1 MLEKTTVQQFK
12 DNGYTFEEIE
22 GIKRGLQD
30 IEDGNTTPF
39 EEFWPQFCKQIND
52 KMRENA

>member
-12 DNGYTFEEIE
+12 DNGYTFEEMN
-22 GIKRGLQD
+22 GIKNWLQD

-39 EEFWPQFCKQIND
+39 EEFWPRFCKQIND
-52 KMRENA
+52 KMLSL